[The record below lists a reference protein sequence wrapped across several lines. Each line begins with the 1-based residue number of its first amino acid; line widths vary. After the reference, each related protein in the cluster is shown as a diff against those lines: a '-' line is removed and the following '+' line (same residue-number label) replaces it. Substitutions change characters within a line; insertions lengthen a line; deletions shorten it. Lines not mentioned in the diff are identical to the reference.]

1 MYVCCPNGPF
11 GYCQTVSPF
20 GALTTAAG
28 LPIRASTSLID
39 EPGWI
44 DGPAAQP
51 TSARRTASH
60 ELLKR
65 SGGFIARLLLSD
77 ASPARDRVPSTT
89 RSAPGPASG
98 APVARLVELV
108 H

>member
-39 EPGWI
+39 APGWI
-44 DGPAAQP
+44 DGPAAHP
-51 TSARRTASH
+51 TSPRATSH
-60 ELLKR
+60 ERLQR
-65 SGGFIARLLLSD
+65 SGGFIARLLLSEMRRRREIWCRPPLD
-77 ASPARDRVPSTT
+77 QN
-89 RSAPGPASG
+89 PGPP
-98 APVARLVELV
+98 PVPQLIGS
-108 H
+108 